1 MAKPFKSEIIHAKD
15 FTAPDRP
22 VSTKTG
28 PVERKTDHKPLKP
41 ALCHYRSN
49 MRVMVL
55 NGHPWEIL
63 SFQRPLGVK
72 VVGMQVVNNES
83 RFDLQDPFQ
92 VGD

>member
-1 MAKPFKSEIIHAKD
+1 MAEPFKSEIIHAKD

-22 VSTKTG
+22 VRTKTG
-28 PVERKTDHKPLKP
+28 PVERKTDHGPIKP
-41 ALCHYRSN
+41 ALRHHRSN

-55 NGHPWEIL
+55 DGHPGEVML
-63 SFQRPLGVK
+63 FERPLGVQ
-72 VVGMQVVNNES
+72 VVGMQVVNDES